1 MTRVPDRHESL
12 ILMELQENSRL
23 TNQELAQRVGLSPSP
38 CWRRVRQL
46 EEAGVIRRY
55 ATLLDPRKV
64 GVGESVFCNVTL
76 ERHAE
81 GVVDRFEAEVLRHPE
96 ILECYAMTGEAD
108 YLLRVVVPEVSAY
121 DRFLQDF
128 IFRLPGVAHVKS
140 HFALREVKY
149 ETALPLPTPAATSG

>member
-1 MTRVPDRHESL
+1 MAVELDHHETL
-12 ILMELQENSRL
+12 ILMELQRNSRV
-23 TNQELAQRVGLSPSP
+23 TNQELAQTVGLSSSP

-46 EEAGVIRRY
+46 EDSGVIRRY

-81 GVVDRFEAEVLRHPE
+81 GVVERFEAEVMRHPE

-128 IFRLPGVAHVKS
+128 IFCLPGVAHVKS

-149 ETALPLPTPAATSG
+149 DTTLPLKGAPRD

>member
-1 MTRVPDRHESL
+1 MRATLDRYETR
-12 ILMELQENSRL
+12 ILTELQRNSRL
-23 TNQELAQRVGLSPSP
+23 TNQDLADRIGLSPSP

-46 EEAGVIRRY
+46 EDSGVIRRY

-76 ERHAE
+76 ERHTE
-81 GVVDRFEAEVLRHPE
+81 GAVERFEAEVVRHPE

-128 IFRLPGVAHVKS
+128 IFRLPGVDHVKS
-140 HFALREVKY
+140 NFALREVKY
-149 ETALPLPTPAATSG
+149 DTALPLRAPEAD

>member
-1 MTRVPDRHESL
+1 MRPTLDRHEVR
-12 ILMELQENSRL
+12 ILMELQRNSRL
-23 TNQELAQRVGLSPSP
+23 TNQDLAERVGLSPSP

-64 GVGESVFCNVTL
+64 GVGESVFCNVSL
-76 ERHAE
+76 ERHTE
-81 GVVDRFEAEVLRHPE
+81 GVVERFEAEVMRHPE

-128 IFRLPGVAHVKS
+128 IFRLPGVAQVKS
-140 HFALREVKY
+140 NFALREVKY
-149 ETALPLPTPAATSG
+149 DTALPLDEPPVT

>member
-1 MTRVPDRHESL
+1 MRATLDRYETR
-12 ILMELQENSRL
+12 ILTELQRNSRL
-23 TNQELAQRVGLSPSP
+23 TNQELAERVGLSPSP

-76 ERHAE
+76 ERHTE
-81 GVVDRFEAEVLRHPE
+81 GAVERFEEEVMRHPE

-128 IFRLPGVAHVKS
+128 IFRLPGVDHVKS

-149 ETALPLPTPAATSG
+149 DTALPLAEPSAD

>member
-1 MTRVPDRHESL
+1 MRPLLDRHETR
-12 ILMELQENSRL
+12 ILMELQRNSRL
-23 TNQELAQRVGLSPSP
+23 TNQDLADRVGLSPSP

-46 EEAGVIRRY
+46 EESGVIRRY

-76 ERHAE
+76 TRHTE
-81 GVVDRFEAEVLRHPE
+81 GVVERFEEEVMRHPE

-128 IFRLPGVAHVKS
+128 VFRLPGVEHVKS

-149 ETALPLPTPAATSG
+149 DTALPLKEPEAG

>member
-1 MTRVPDRHESL
+1 MRATLDRYETR
-12 ILMELQENSRL
+12 ILTELQRNSRL
-23 TNQELAQRVGLSPSP
+23 TNQELAERVGLSPSP

-76 ERHAE
+76 ERHTE
-81 GVVDRFEAEVLRHPE
+81 GTVERFEDEVMRHPE

-128 IFRLPGVAHVKS
+128 IFRLPGVDHVKS

-149 ETALPLPTPAATSG
+149 DTALPIPESDAAS